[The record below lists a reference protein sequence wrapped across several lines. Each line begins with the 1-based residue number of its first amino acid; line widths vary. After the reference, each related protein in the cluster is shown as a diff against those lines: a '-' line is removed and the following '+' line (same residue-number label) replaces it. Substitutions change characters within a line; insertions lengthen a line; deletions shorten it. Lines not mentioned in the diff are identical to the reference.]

1 MRIDVRF
8 YAVDPYPQN
17 SRYVGVDWSATDR
30 RGLKSALDA
39 AGVIV
44 KAAGTQ
50 TPREYREIVKQAGGY
65 IPARHGL
72 QVDMNG
78 DFAGDFPSAQV
89 SLRERC
95 PLPHKNPTSSLFSL
109 HPLLFTHDPL
119 PITHHD
125 FLI

>member
-1 MRIDVRF
+1 MRF

-39 AGVIV
+39 VGVIV

-109 HPLLFTHDPL
+109 HPLLFTLYPL
-119 PITHHD
+119 LITHHSS
-125 FLI
+125 

>member
-1 MRIDVRF
+1 MRIGVRF
-8 YAVDPYPQN
+8 YAVDPYLQN

-39 AGVIV
+39 VGVIV

-95 PLPHKNPTSSLFSL
+95 PSSRSHHSLSNPISL
-109 HPLLFTHDPL
+109 HPLPFTHHPS
-119 PITHHD
+119 
-125 FLI
+125 LIMTF